1 MQATPISATIRPT
14 WHRAPVSTLWT
25 ENRSVRFMSDSQL
38 TILVL
43 GPTDRSEFRGP
54 VSELR
59 SLGRVTITKDVSSAV
74 DLVAGGH
81 VIPDVVVVA
90 QAFPGQFSAD
100 MIDRLR
106 RAAPLARVV
115 GLLGSWCEGEARTG
129 WPWPATIRVYWHQW
143 RPQCEQ
149 ELTRIAAGRASAW
162 ALPITAGDEERLL
175 AASHQPLSAKKG
187 LIAISTPLFDMQ
199 DWLQKIC
206 RSRGYSTS
214 WLRPHQSIEI
224 EQVTAAIFDADE
236 CLQQESDSLKRLAD
250 AIAPAPVL
258 ALMDFPRV
266 ESCDRALAAGAR
278 AVLSKPLLVDDLFWQ
293 LNRLIPGEVDA
304 SVE

>member
-1 MQATPISATIRPT
+1 
-14 WHRAPVSTLWT
+14 
-25 ENRSVRFMSDSQL
+25 MSNSQL
-38 TILVL
+38 SILVL
-43 GPTDRSEFRGP
+43 GDIDRSEFRGP

-59 SLGRVTITKDVSSAV
+59 SLGRVAVADDVSSAV
-74 DLVAGGH
+74 KLVSGGE
-81 VIPDVVVVA
+81 VVPDVVVVA
-90 QAFPGQFSAD
+90 QAYPGQFATD
-100 MIDRLR
+100 AIDQLR

-115 GLLGSWCEGEARTG
+115 GLLGTWCEGETRTG
-129 WPWPATIRVYWHQW
+129 WPWPAAIRVYWHQW

-149 ELTRIAAGRASAW
+149 ELTRLAAGRASTW

-175 AASHQPLSAKKG
+175 AASHQPFPVKKG
-187 LIAISTPLFDMQ
+187 HIAISTPLFDMQ

-206 RSRGYSTS
+206 RRRGYSTS
-214 WLRPHQSIEI
+214 WLRPRQSIET

-236 CLQQESDSLKRLAD
+236 CSGKELDALKYLVG
-250 AIAPAPVL
+250 AIEPAPVL

-266 ESCDRALAAGAR
+266 ESRDRALAAGAR